1 MGKLI
6 QYNEQRGIMFF
17 KEEDNEEHR
26 HLGVYDGTIVI
37 ADQGGVTVIP
47 LIDRDEINYML
58 EQDYKSL
65 CRIMSNRLIL
75 RNEDINENQI
85 MHTIKH
91 HCDEGWEL
99 DMLTENIIE
108 ILQVS
113 GAISNDVRV
122 VSVIRRL
129 IEEYVKLK
137 HPDYD
142 E

>member
-6 QYNEQRGIMFF
+6 QYNEQRGIMLYRE
-17 KEEDNEEHR
+17 KQEECEKY
-26 HLGVYDGTIVI
+26 LGVHDGTIVVENQ
-37 ADQGGVTVIP
+37 DRVYVIP

-58 EQDYKSL
+58 KQEKSSLFDIEQ
-65 CRIMSNRLIL
+65 NRLIL
-75 RNEDINENQI
+75 RNEDINENMI
-85 MHTIKH
+85 MQTIEH
-91 HCDEGWEL
+91 HYHDGWEL
-99 DMLTENIIE
+99 DMLTEDIIE

-122 VSVIRRL
+122 VSVIGRL